1 MKKILFILTGMF
13 MLMGFVASAAGVN
26 DIISALK
33 KGDATEVSKHFDS
46 FVDIKLPNKEEVKN
60 VSKNQATVT
69 LKDFYSEQ
77 NISGFELI
85 SQREMGGT
93 GYLAGKLKSDSHEYN
108 ITLMVKTKNNNTSIV
123 SVRIN

>member
-1 MKKILFILTGMF
+1 MKKILFILTGIF
-13 MLMGFVASAAGVN
+13 MLMGFVASSAGVK

-33 KGDATEVSKHFDS
+33 KGDATEVSKHFDN

-108 ITLMVKTKNNNTSIV
+108 ITLMVKTKNNDTSIV

>member
-13 MLMGFVASAAGVN
+13 MLMGFVASSAGVK

-108 ITLMVKTKNNNTSIV
+108 ITLMVKTKNNDTSIV